1 MKINSIT
8 NWFETF
14 NPKKK
19 PPKNSKKNVLEHNKF
34 VLRPEDL
41 FGDNGSLEKI
51 ITSLSNKMDEF
62 RIHEGFKEGWWLNS
76 ETKRSSMYKP
86 EGIISNDSAT
96 KILNSYLHMEDV
108 NPNTN
113 CISSGDKKGTELKG
127 GIIPRNYKRAARKI
141 IHDCK
146 LKSECDKCGESEVLP
161 NIKFFKKLGLML
173 AECNL
178 LKIPAVIFL
187 HPQNLLQLCPNCEK
201 FYNKMNTKLFQQGNL
216 PSHEMRR
223 IKEWVNSGLPIPK
236 ARLKNNNITELKNF
250 DGKIIFNSTTPGL
263 SFVKRVNEMYAENWK
278 KIGIEEDMFKSHKK
292 FKSALETK

>member
-19 PPKNSKKNVLEHNKF
+19 PPKKSKKNVLEHNKF

-76 ETKRSSMYKP
+76 ENKRSSMYKP

-96 KILNSYLHMEDV
+96 KILNSYLYMEDV

-127 GIIPRNYKRAARKI
+127 GI
-141 IHDCK
+141 
-146 LKSECDKCGESEVLP
+146 
-161 NIKFFKKLGLML
+161 
-173 AECNL
+173 
-178 LKIPAVIFL
+178 IPAVIFL

-223 IKEWVNSGLPIPK
+223 IKEWVNSGLPFPK